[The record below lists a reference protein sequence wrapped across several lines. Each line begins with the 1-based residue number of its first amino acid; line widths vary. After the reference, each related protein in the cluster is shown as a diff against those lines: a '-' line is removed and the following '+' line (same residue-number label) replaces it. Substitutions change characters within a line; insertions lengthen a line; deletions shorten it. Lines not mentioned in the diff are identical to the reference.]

1 MGFRTEY
8 DSSSLCGCTQHIVY
22 HPSVSSD
29 RKYMF
34 ICRILKNGTKLCL
47 YLKHQMHLE
56 ISAQCSQVEVSHMVS
71 RRMLQVVGHIPLVP
85 QPRLYDLKAHSPW
98 SQQISL
104 YGMKGQSDL

>member
-8 DSSSLCGCTQHIVY
+8 DSSSLCGCTRHIDY

-47 YLKHQMHLE
+47 YLKHRMHLE
-56 ISAQCSQVEVSHMVS
+56 ISLQCSGFTQVEVSHMVS
-71 RRMLQVVGHIPLVP
+71 RRMLQVVGHVPLLP
-85 QPRLYDLKAHSPW
+85 RPRLYDLTAHGLSR
-98 SQQISL
+98 SAC
-104 YGMKGQSDL
+104 MA